1 MRVYNFNGGP
11 ATLPQEV
18 LEQAAAE
25 FLDWQGTGM
34 SVLENSH
41 RAKEIVKLF
50 EDVSACFKRLLSLDD
65 DWQVLF
71 IQGGA
76 TMQFGMLP
84 LNFAADGGPCDYV
97 NTGLWGTKAFKEA
110 KQCGAKARLAASGED
125 NDFTRIP
132 QTFDFDRQARYI
144 HLTSNNTVRGTQW
157 AAFPKGVPAPLA
169 ADMSSDFLSR
179 PLDLSEFGLVYAGAQ
194 KNIGPAGLA
203 VVLIRKSFAEKAA
216 PPKTLPTIMNYRVYM
231 ESDSMNNTPPVF
243 AVYMAGL
250 VASWVENKIGGLEKM
265 ARINQ
270 GKAKALYD
278 AIDQSGGFYKGTADP
293 GSRSLMNVTFKLPT
307 EELENA
313 FKSQA
318 AKNNLVGLGGHRS
331 VGGLR
336 ASIYNA
342 MPMEGV
348 KALIDFMAE
357 FKRVNG

>member
-1 MRVYNFNGGP
+1 M
-11 ATLPQEV
+11 PQEV
-18 LEQAAAE
+18 LERAAAE

-41 RAKEIVKLF
+41 RAKEVVKLF
-50 EDVSACFKRLLSLDD
+50 EDVSGCFKRLLALDD

-76 TMQFGMLP
+76 TMQFAMAP
-84 LNFAADGGPCDYV
+84 LNFAADGQPCDYI

-110 KQCGAKARLAASGED
+110 KQCGAKARLAATGED
-125 NDFTRIP
+125 SDFTQIP
-132 QTFDFDRQARYI
+132 ETFDFDPQARYA

-157 AAFPKGVPAPLA
+157 ARFPQNAPAPLV

-179 PLDLSEFGLVYAGAQ
+179 PLDLSDFGLVYAGAQ

-203 VVLIRKSFAEKAA
+203 VALIRKSFAEKAT
-216 PPKTLPTIMNYRVYM
+216 PPKNLPTIMNYKVYM

-243 AVYMAGL
+243 TVYLAGL
-250 VASWVENKIGGLEKM
+250 VAEWLEKKIGGLEAM
-265 ARINQ
+265 AGINQ
-270 GKAKALYD
+270 AKAKILYE
-278 AIDQSGGFYKGTADP
+278 AIDQSGGFYKGTAHP
-293 GSRSLMNVTFKLPT
+293 ASRSLMNVTFKLPT
-307 EELENA
+307 EDLENA
-313 FKSQA
+313 FKAQA
-318 AKNNLVGLGGHRS
+318 AKSSLVGLGGHRS

-342 MPMEGV
+342 MPVDGV
-348 KALIDFMAE
+348 KALIEFMNE

>member
-50 EDVSACFKRLLSLDD
+50 EDVSACFQRLLALDD

-76 TMQFGMLP
+76 TMQFGMVP
-84 LNFAADGGPCDYV
+84 LNFAADGGPCDYI
-97 NTGLWGTKAFKEA
+97 NTGMWGTKAFKEA
-110 KQCGAKARLAASGED
+110 KQCGAKARLAASGEE

-132 QTFDFDRQARYI
+132 ETFDFDPQAGYV

-157 AAFPKGVPAPLA
+157 VDFPKGAPAPLVG
-169 ADMSSDFLSR
+169 DMSSDFLSR
-179 PLDLSEFGLVYAGAQ
+179 PVDVSDFGLIYAGAQ

-216 PPKTLPTIMNYRVYM
+216 PPKNLPTIMNYKVYM

-243 AVYMAGL
+243 AVYLAGL
-250 VASWVENKIGGLEKM
+250 VAAWVEKKIGGLEAM
-265 ARINQ
+265 AKINQ
-270 GKAKALYD
+270 DKARLLYD
-278 AIDQSGGFYKGTADP
+278 AIDQSGGFYKGTAAP

-307 EELENA
+307 EDLDNA

-318 AKNNLVGLGGHRS
+318 AKNNMVGLGGHRS

-342 MPMEGV
+342 MSVEGIN
-348 KALIDFMAE
+348 ALVAFMNE